1 MSAESNFGM
10 QIWQKHHANITTIS
24 SNMWTHL
31 VRAGKNKPA
40 AVSGMRN
47 KYDSYVECLM
57 ALQPTFGEAKRSI
70 NTAPVYQAKV
80 SPIIPHSTL
89 VNQNKLLLYRS
100 LPKLA
105 NPISNPY
112 EFKYFLF
119 FWEWGHSEW
128 GCLVLGTFIVPQA
141 DYVAESPYSRTPYLP
156 SSVHS
161 FPHSSNSWW
170 SSTRDFAVSK
180 EQHHKS

>member
-1 MSAESNFGM
+1 
-10 QIWQKHHANITTIS
+10 
-24 SNMWTHL
+24 
-31 VRAGKNKPA
+31 VRAGTNKPA

-47 KYDSYVECLM
+47 TYKYDSYVECLM
-57 ALQPTFGEAKRSI
+57 ALQPTFGEAKRNI

-119 FWEWGHSEW
+119 F
-128 GCLVLGTFIVPQA
+128 LGVGPLGVG
-141 DYVAESPYSRTPYLP
+141 VA
-156 SSVHS
+156 
-161 FPHSSNSWW
+161 
-170 SSTRDFAVSK
+170 
-180 EQHHKS
+180 